1 MLWQIRGVK
10 QRRLILR
17 FEGHTDWSQEE
28 TELKILKLTGFL
40 DRNKIPY
47 ARDIGEYGSF
57 LIEITRPDMVKLGA
71 FLNENLHAS
80 HACLHFPY
88 QVLSVNGEGNFELID
103 YSPYGR
109 DINNFAQ
116 SIRKTRSRVSLPKID
131 PSAIK
136 KI

>member
-57 LIEITRPDMVKLGA
+57 QIESRDPTW
-71 FLNENLHAS
+71 LNS
-80 HACLHFPY
+80 G
-88 QVLSVNGEGNFELID
+88 LS
-103 YSPYGR
+103 
-109 DINNFAQ
+109 
-116 SIRKTRSRVSLPKID
+116 
-131 PSAIK
+131 
-136 KI
+136 